1 MMSLPLIVLH
11 VQLPT
16 RADSSHHTV
25 LDIGFDETL
34 VEVDESDGQASLNVR
49 IVLSDQ
55 PSEFFDQPSE
65 LEITFSLFASTV
77 DGSAG
82 MRYASQFSQ
91 AFFIIIYFSM
101 SRIKTMFSYLA

>member
-1 MMSLPLIVLH
+1 MLH

-25 LDIGFDETL
+25 FDIGFDEAL
-34 VEVDESDGQASLNVR
+34 VEVDESDGQALLKVR
-49 IVLSDQ
+49 IVRFGQ
-55 PSEFFDQPSE
+55 YYQPSE

-82 MRYASQFSQ
+82 MRYAS
-91 AFFIIIYFSM
+91 
-101 SRIKTMFSYLA
+101 